1 MPEVFGR
8 SECFG
13 REASDFAK
21 RRLAGRG
28 ERASSVWRSGLG
40 SRNATRMR
48 QSLDEFERAFVEK
61 TYEDRARRDSLRR
74 RAAMRSRQ
82 RDLQRVHKRG
92 TARFIILVLALI
104 ATAAIVTIA
113 MFQTLYVVMG

>member
-1 MPEVFGR
+1 M
-8 SECFG
+8 
-13 REASDFAK
+13 
-21 RRLAGRG
+21 
-28 ERASSVWRSGLG
+28 
-40 SRNATRMR
+40 ATRMR
-48 QSLDEFERAFVEK
+48 QSLDEFERAFVEE

-74 RAAMRSRQ
+74 TAIMRSRE

-92 TARFIILVLALI
+92 TARFIILVLVLI